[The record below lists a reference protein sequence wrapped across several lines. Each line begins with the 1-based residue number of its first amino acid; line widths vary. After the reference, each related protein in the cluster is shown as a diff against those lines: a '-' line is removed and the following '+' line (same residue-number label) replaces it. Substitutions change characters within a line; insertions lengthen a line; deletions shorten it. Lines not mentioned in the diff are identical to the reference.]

1 MSIALNLALLAG
13 SVALLMGVI
22 AAVRW
27 AGERFGWHAEVSRK
41 TIHVAIGLYAMGL
54 PLLFDTQWPVVALL
68 LIALALMAWLRLPQ
82 VRTTG
87 LGKAIHAVERRS
99 WGDIWL
105 ALAIGFV
112 FLQSGG
118 EYILYALPLAI
129 ITLSDTAAAL
139 TGSAYGRRRFAVE
152 DGVKSWEG
160 VIAFFMV
167 SVIVAMAMLLLLTD
181 APRVNVVVLAF
192 AIAAFGAIV
201 EAVSWRGLDNLFV
214 PICLQFFIKG
224 YLFAPPEAL
233 ALIALQFGIA
243 VIAVALIAR
252 RLDLSVHASRAFV
265 IAIFLFLGA
274 GGPYGA
280 AVPMLAI
287 AAHLFARRKRPCASQ
302 HRDLDF
308 IATLCG
314 AALIWYFTGETL
326 GANALIFYNLGM
338 AGMALGLLLVA
349 LGGRTGAPVAGLAGA
364 GAVGAGYAALV
375 GLAPDYALRS
385 AYLAWV
391 AGASL
396 LLVTALVLA
405 RTGWFDR
412 WRAPRLGAVAN
423 LVPFGAYFAT
433 VGMQ

>member
-1 MSIALNLALLAG
+1 MSIALSLVLLAG

-22 AAVRW
+22 AAVRY

-41 TIHVAIGLYAMGL
+41 TIHVAIGLYAMAL
-54 PLLFDTQWPVVALL
+54 PLLFDTRLPVVILL
-68 LIALALMAWLRLPQ
+68 LIALALMGWLRLPQ
-82 VRTTG
+82 VRTSG

-99 WGDIWL
+99 LGDIWL

-112 FLQSGG
+112 FLQSEG
-118 EYILYALPLAI
+118 EYIFYALPLAI

-139 TGSAYGRRRFAVE
+139 TGSAYGRSRFAVE
-152 DGVKSWEG
+152 NGVKSWEG
-160 VIAFFMV
+160 VVAFFMV

-181 APRVNVVVLAF
+181 APRLNVVVLAF

-224 YLFAPPEAL
+224 YLFAEPMAL
-233 ALIALQFGIA
+233 ALIALQFGVA
-243 VIAVALIAR
+243 VIAVAVIAR
-252 RLDLSVHASRAFV
+252 RLALSVHASRAFV

-280 AVPMLAI
+280 VVPMFAI
-287 AAHLFARRKRPCASQ
+287 AAHLIARRRPCASP

-314 AALIWYFTGETL
+314 AGLIWFFVGETI
-326 GANALIFYNLGM
+326 GPSALSFYNLGM
-338 AGMALGLLLVA
+338 AGMALGLLVVA
-349 LGGRTGAPVAGLAGA
+349 TGGRIAAGA
-364 GAVGAGYAALV
+364 VLTIAVGAGYIALLS
-375 GLAPDYALRS
+375 LAPGHALHS
-385 AYLAWV
+385 PYLPLV
-391 AGASL
+391 AAASL

-405 RTGWFDR
+405 RTAWFDR

-423 LVPFGAYFAT
+423 LVPFAAYLAT
-433 VGMQ
+433 LGMQ

>member
-1 MSIALNLALLAG
+1 MSIALDLALLAG

-22 AAVRW
+22 AAVRY

-41 TIHVAIGLYAMGL
+41 TIHVAIGLYAMAL
-54 PLLFDTQWPVVALL
+54 PLLFDTRLPVVVLL
-68 LIALALMAWLRLPQ
+68 LIALALMGWLRLPQ
-82 VRTTG
+82 VRTSG

-99 WGDIWL
+99 LGDIWL

-112 FLQSGG
+112 FLQSEG
-118 EYILYALPLAI
+118 EYIFYALPLAI

-139 TGSAYGRRRFAVE
+139 TGSAYGRSRFAVE

-160 VIAFFMV
+160 VVAFFMV

-181 APRVNVVVLAF
+181 APRLNVVVLAF

-224 YLFAPPEAL
+224 YLFAEPMAL
-233 ALIALQFGIA
+233 ALIALQFGVA
-243 VIAVALIAR
+243 VIAVAVIAR
-252 RLDLSVHASRAFV
+252 RLALSVHASRAFV

-280 AVPMLAI
+280 VVPMFAI
-287 AAHLFARRKRPCASQ
+287 AAHLVARRRPCASP

-314 AALIWYFTGETL
+314 AGLIWFFVGETI
-326 GANALIFYNLGM
+326 GPSALSFYNLGM
-338 AGMALGLLLVA
+338 AGMALGLLVVA
-349 LGGRTGAPVAGLAGA
+349 TGGRVAAGA
-364 GAVGAGYAALV
+364 VLTLAVGAGYIALLS
-375 GLAPDYALRS
+375 LAPGHALHS
-385 AYLAWV
+385 PYLPLV
-391 AGASL
+391 AAASL
-396 LLVTALVLA
+396 LLVTGLVLA
-405 RTGWFDR
+405 RTPWFDR

-423 LVPFGAYFAT
+423 LVPFAAYLAT
-433 VGMQ
+433 LGMQ

>member
-1 MSIALNLALLAG
+1 MSIALDLVLLAG

-22 AAVRW
+22 AAVRY

-41 TIHVAIGLYAMGL
+41 TIHVAIGLYAMAL
-54 PLLFDTQWPVVALL
+54 PLLFDTRLPVVVLL
-68 LIALALMAWLRLPQ
+68 LIALALMGWLRLPQ

-99 WGDIWL
+99 LGDIWL

-112 FLQSGG
+112 FLQSEG
-118 EYILYALPLAI
+118 EYIFYALPLAI

-139 TGSAYGRRRFAVE
+139 TGSAYGRSRFAVE

-160 VIAFFMV
+160 VVAFFMV

-181 APRVNVVVLAF
+181 APRLNVVVLAF

-224 YLFAPPEAL
+224 YLFAEPMAL
-233 ALIALQFGIA
+233 ALIALQFGVA
-243 VIAVALIAR
+243 VIAVAVIAR
-252 RLDLSVHASRAFV
+252 RLALSVHASRAFV

-280 AVPMLAI
+280 VVPMFAI
-287 AAHLFARRKRPCASQ
+287 AAHLIARRRPCASP

-314 AALIWYFTGETL
+314 AGLIWFFVGETI
-326 GANALIFYNLGM
+326 GPSALSFYNLGM
-338 AGMALGLLLVA
+338 AGMALGLLVVA
-349 LGGRTGAPVAGLAGA
+349 TGGRIAAGA
-364 GAVGAGYAALV
+364 MLTLAVGAGYLALLS
-375 GLAPDYALRS
+375 LAPGHALHS
-385 AYLAWV
+385 PYLPWV
-391 AGASL
+391 AAASL
-396 LLVTALVLA
+396 LLVAALVLA
-405 RTGWFDR
+405 RTPWFDR

-423 LVPFGAYFAT
+423 LVPFAAYLAT
-433 VGMQ
+433 LGMQ

>member
-1 MSIALNLALLAG
+1 MSIALSLVLLAG

-22 AAVRW
+22 AAVRY

-41 TIHVAIGLYAMGL
+41 TIHVAIGLYAMAL
-54 PLLFDTQWPVVALL
+54 PLLFDTRLPVVILL
-68 LIALALMAWLRLPQ
+68 LIALALMGWLRLPQ

-99 WGDIWL
+99 LGDIWL

-112 FLQSGG
+112 FLQSEG
-118 EYILYALPLAI
+118 EYIFYALPLAI

-139 TGSAYGRRRFAVE
+139 TGSAYGRSRFAVE

-160 VIAFFMV
+160 VVAFFMV

-181 APRVNVVVLAF
+181 APRLNVVVLAF

-224 YLFAPPEAL
+224 YLFAEPMAL
-233 ALIALQFGIA
+233 ALIALQFGVA
-243 VIAVALIAR
+243 VIAVSVVAR
-252 RLDLSVHASRAFV
+252 RLALSVHASRAFV

-280 AVPMLAI
+280 VVPMFAI
-287 AAHLFARRKRPCASQ
+287 AAHLIARRRPCASP

-314 AALIWYFTGETL
+314 AGLIWFFVGETI
-326 GANALIFYNLGM
+326 GPSALSFYNLGM
-338 AGMALGLLLVA
+338 AGMALGLLVVA
-349 LGGRTGAPVAGLAGA
+349 TGGRIAAGVVLTM
-364 GAVGAGYAALV
+364 AVGAGYIALLS
-375 GLAPDYALRS
+375 LAPGHALHS
-385 AYLAWV
+385 PYLPLV
-391 AGASL
+391 AAASL
-396 LLVTALVLA
+396 LLVTALVLT
-405 RTGWFDR
+405 RTAWFDR

-423 LVPFGAYFAT
+423 LVPFAAYLAT
-433 VGMQ
+433 LGMQ

>member
-22 AAVRW
+22 AAVRY

-54 PLLFDTQWPVVALL
+54 PLLFDTVWPVVALL
-68 LIALALMAWLRLPQ
+68 LIALALMGWLRLPQ
-82 VRTTG
+82 VRTSG

-99 WGDIWL
+99 LGDIWL

-118 EYILYALPLAI
+118 EYIFYALPLAI

-139 TGSAYGRRRFAVE
+139 TGSAYGRSRFAVE

-160 VIAFFMV
+160 VVAFFMV

-181 APRVNVVVLAF
+181 APRLNVVVLAF
-192 AIAAFGAIV
+192 AIAGFGAIV

-214 PICLQFFIKG
+214 PIGLQFFIKG
-224 YLFAPPEAL
+224 YLFAEPMAL
-233 ALIALQFGIA
+233 ALIALQFGVA

-252 RLDLSVHASRAFV
+252 RLALSVHASRAFV

-274 GGPYGA
+274 SGPYGA
-280 AVPMLAI
+280 VVPMLAMG
-287 AAHLFARRKRPCASQ
+287 AHLVARRRPCASV

-314 AALIWYFTGETL
+314 AGLIWYFAGEVTGPS
-326 GANALIFYNLGM
+326 ALSFYNLGM
-338 AGMALGLLLVA
+338 AGMALGLLVVATGGRLVA
-349 LGGRTGAPVAGLAGA
+349 GAALAVAA
-364 GAVGAGYAALV
+364 GAGYAALLT
-375 GLAPDYALRS
+375 LAPVHALAS
-385 AYLAWV
+385 AHLPLLA
-391 AGASL
+391 ALSL
-396 LLVTALVLA
+396 ALVAASVIA
-405 RTGWFDR
+405 RTAWFDR
-412 WRAPRLGAVAN
+412 WRAPRLGILAN
-423 LVPFGAYFAT
+423 LVPFAAYFAT

>member
-1 MSIALNLALLAG
+1 VIIALDLALLAG

-22 AAVRW
+22 AAVRY

-41 TIHVAIGLYAMGL
+41 TIHVAIGLYAMAL
-54 PLLFDTQWPVVALL
+54 PLLFDTRLPVVLLL
-68 LIALALMAWLRLPQ
+68 LIALALMGWLRLPQ
-82 VRTTG
+82 VRTSG

-99 WGDIWL
+99 LGDIWL

-112 FLQSGG
+112 FLQSEG
-118 EYILYALPLAI
+118 EYIFYALPLAI
-129 ITLSDTAAAL
+129 ITLSDSAAAL
-139 TGSAYGRRRFAVE
+139 TGSAYGRSRFAVE

-160 VIAFFMV
+160 VVAFFMV

-181 APRVNVVVLAF
+181 APRLNVVVLAF

-224 YLFAPPEAL
+224 YLFAEPMAL
-233 ALIALQFGIA
+233 ALIALQFGVA
-243 VIAVALIAR
+243 VIAVAVIAR
-252 RLDLSVHASRAFV
+252 RLALSVHASRAFV

-280 AVPMLAI
+280 VVPMFAI
-287 AAHLFARRKRPCASQ
+287 AAHLVARRRPCASP

-314 AALIWYFTGETL
+314 AGLIWFFVGETI
-326 GANALIFYNLGM
+326 GPSALSFYNLGM
-338 AGMALGLLLVA
+338 AGMTLGLLVVA
-349 LGGRTGAPVAGLAGA
+349 TGGQVAAGA
-364 GAVGAGYAALV
+364 VLTIAVGAGYIALLS
-375 GLAPDYALRS
+375 LAPGHALHS
-385 AYLAWV
+385 PYLPWV
-391 AGASL
+391 AAASL
-396 LLVTALVLA
+396 LLVTALALT
-405 RTGWFDR
+405 RTPWFDR

-423 LVPFGAYFAT
+423 LVPFAAYLAT
-433 VGMQ
+433 LGMQ

>member
-1 MSIALNLALLAG
+1 LSIALDLALLAG

-22 AAVRW
+22 AAVRY

-41 TIHVAIGLYAMGL
+41 TIHVAIGLYAMAL
-54 PLLFDTQWPVVALL
+54 PLLFDTRLPVVVLL
-68 LIALALMAWLRLPQ
+68 LIALALMGWLRLPQ
-82 VRTTG
+82 VRTSG

-99 WGDIWL
+99 LGDIWL

-112 FLQSGG
+112 FLQSEG
-118 EYILYALPLAI
+118 EYIFYALPLAI

-139 TGSAYGRRRFAVE
+139 TGSAYGRSRFAVE

-160 VIAFFMV
+160 VVAFFMV

-181 APRVNVVVLAF
+181 APRLNVVVLAF

-224 YLFAPPEAL
+224 YLFAEPMAL
-233 ALIALQFGIA
+233 ALIALQFGVA
-243 VIAVALIAR
+243 VIAVAVIAR
-252 RLDLSVHASRAFV
+252 RLALSVHASRAFV

-280 AVPMLAI
+280 VVPMFAI
-287 AAHLFARRKRPCASQ
+287 AAHLVARRRPCASP

-314 AALIWYFTGETL
+314 AGLIWFFVGETI
-326 GANALIFYNLGM
+326 GPSALSFYNLGM
-338 AGMALGLLLVA
+338 AGMALGLLVVA
-349 LGGRTGAPVAGLAGA
+349 TGGRVAAGA
-364 GAVGAGYAALV
+364 VLTLAVGAGYIALLS
-375 GLAPDYALRS
+375 LAPGHALHS
-385 AYLAWV
+385 PYLPLV
-391 AGASL
+391 AAASL
-396 LLVTALVLA
+396 LLVTGLVLA
-405 RTGWFDR
+405 RTPWFDR

-423 LVPFGAYFAT
+423 LVPFAAYLAT
-433 VGMQ
+433 LGMQ

>member
-1 MSIALNLALLAG
+1 MSIALDLALLAG

-22 AAVRW
+22 AAVRY

-41 TIHVAIGLYAMGL
+41 TIHVAIGLYAMAL
-54 PLLFDTQWPVVALL
+54 PLLFDTRLPVVVLL
-68 LIALALMAWLRLPQ
+68 LIALALMGWLRLPQ
-82 VRTTG
+82 VRTSG

-99 WGDIWL
+99 LGDIWL

-112 FLQSGG
+112 FLQSEG
-118 EYILYALPLAI
+118 EYIFYALPLAI

-139 TGSAYGRRRFAVE
+139 TGSAYGRSRFAVE

-160 VIAFFMV
+160 VVAFFMV

-181 APRVNVVVLAF
+181 APRLNVVVLAF

-224 YLFAPPEAL
+224 YLFAEPMAL
-233 ALIALQFGIA
+233 ALIALQFGVA
-243 VIAVALIAR
+243 VIAVAVIAR
-252 RLDLSVHASRAFV
+252 RLALSVHASRAFV

-280 AVPMLAI
+280 VVPMFAI
-287 AAHLFARRKRPCASQ
+287 AAHLVARRRPCASP

-314 AALIWYFTGETL
+314 AGLIWFFVGETI
-326 GANALIFYNLGM
+326 GPSALSFYNLGM
-338 AGMALGLLLVA
+338 AGMALGLLVVA
-349 LGGRTGAPVAGLAGA
+349 TGGRVAAGA
-364 GAVGAGYAALV
+364 VLTIAVGAGYIALLS
-375 GLAPDYALRS
+375 LAPGHALHS
-385 AYLAWV
+385 PYLPLV
-391 AGASL
+391 AAASL
-396 LLVTALVLA
+396 LLVTGLVLA
-405 RTGWFDR
+405 RTPWFDR

-423 LVPFGAYFAT
+423 LVPFAAYLAT
-433 VGMQ
+433 LGMQ

>member
-1 MSIALNLALLAG
+1 MSIALSLVLLAG

-22 AAVRW
+22 AAVRY

-41 TIHVAIGLYAMGL
+41 TIHVAIGLYAMAL
-54 PLLFDTQWPVVALL
+54 PLLFDTRLPVVILL
-68 LIALALMAWLRLPQ
+68 LIALALMGWLRLPQ

-99 WGDIWL
+99 LGDIWL

-112 FLQSGG
+112 FLQSEG
-118 EYILYALPLAI
+118 EYIFYALPLAI

-139 TGSAYGRRRFAVE
+139 TGSAYGRSRFAVE

-160 VIAFFMV
+160 VVAFFMV

-181 APRVNVVVLAF
+181 APRLNVVVLAF

-224 YLFAPPEAL
+224 YLFAEPMAL
-233 ALIALQFGIA
+233 ALIALQFGVA
-243 VIAVALIAR
+243 VIAVAVIAR
-252 RLDLSVHASRAFV
+252 RLALSVHASRAFV

-280 AVPMLAI
+280 VVPMLAI
-287 AAHLFARRKRPCASQ
+287 AAHLIARRRPCASP

-314 AALIWYFTGETL
+314 AGLIWFFVGETI
-326 GANALIFYNLGM
+326 GPSALSFYNLGM
-338 AGMALGLLLVA
+338 AGMALGLLVVA
-349 LGGRTGAPVAGLAGA
+349 TGGRIAAGA
-364 GAVGAGYAALV
+364 VLTIAVGAGYIALLS
-375 GLAPDYALRS
+375 LAPGHALHS
-385 AYLAWV
+385 PYLPLV
-391 AGASL
+391 AAASL

-405 RTGWFDR
+405 RMTWFDR

-423 LVPFGAYFAT
+423 LVPFAAYLAT
-433 VGMQ
+433 LGMQ

>member
-1 MSIALNLALLAG
+1 MSIALDLVLLAG

-22 AAVRW
+22 AAVRY

-41 TIHVAIGLYAMGL
+41 TIHVAIGLYAMAL
-54 PLLFDTQWPVVALL
+54 PLLFDTRLPVVVLL
-68 LIALALMAWLRLPQ
+68 LIALALMGWLRLPQ

-99 WGDIWL
+99 LGDIWL

-112 FLQSGG
+112 FLQSEG
-118 EYILYALPLAI
+118 EYIFYALPLAI

-139 TGSAYGRRRFAVE
+139 TGSAYGRSRFAVE

-160 VIAFFMV
+160 VVAFFMV

-181 APRVNVVVLAF
+181 APRLNVVVLAF
-192 AIAAFGAIV
+192 AIAAFGAVV

-224 YLFAPPEAL
+224 YLFAEPMAL
-233 ALIALQFGIA
+233 ALIALQFGVA
-243 VIAVALIAR
+243 VIAVAVIAR
-252 RLDLSVHASRAFV
+252 RLALSVHASRAFV

-280 AVPMLAI
+280 VVPMFAI
-287 AAHLFARRKRPCASQ
+287 AAHLIARRRPCASP

-314 AALIWYFTGETL
+314 AGLIWFFVGETI
-326 GANALIFYNLGM
+326 GPSALSFYNLGM
-338 AGMALGLLLVA
+338 AGMALGLLVVA
-349 LGGRTGAPVAGLAGA
+349 TGGRIAAGA
-364 GAVGAGYAALV
+364 MLTLAVGAGYLALLS
-375 GLAPDYALRS
+375 LAPGHALHS
-385 AYLAWV
+385 PYLPWV
-391 AGASL
+391 AAASL
-396 LLVTALVLA
+396 LLVAALVLA
-405 RTGWFDR
+405 RTPWFDR

-423 LVPFGAYFAT
+423 LVPFAAYLAT
-433 VGMQ
+433 LGMQ

>member
-1 MSIALNLALLAG
+1 MSIALNIALLAG
-13 SVALLMGVI
+13 SAALLMGVI
-22 AAVRW
+22 AAVRY

-41 TIHVAIGLYAMGL
+41 TIHVAIGLYAMAL
-54 PLLFDTQWPVVALL
+54 PLLFDTRWPVVALL
-68 LIALALMAWLRLPQ
+68 LIALALMGWLRLPK
-82 VRTTG
+82 VRSTG

-99 WGDIWL
+99 LGDIWL

-118 EYILYALPLAI
+118 AYIVYALPLAI

-160 VIAFFMV
+160 VVAFFMV

-181 APRVNVVVLAF
+181 APRLNVVVLAF
-192 AIAAFGAIV
+192 AIAAFGAVV

-233 ALIALQFGIA
+233 ALIALQFAVA
-243 VIAVALIAR
+243 VIAVALVAR

-280 AVPMLAI
+280 AVPMLAMG
-287 AAHLFARRKRPCASQ
+287 AHLVARRRPCASQ
-302 HRDLDF
+302 HCDLDF

-314 AALIWYFTGETL
+314 AALIWYFAGEVTGPS
-326 GANALIFYNLGM
+326 ALSFYNLGM
-338 AGMALGLLLVA
+338 AGIALGLLVVA
-349 LGGRTGAPVAGLAGA
+349 TGGRLLAGA
-364 GAVGAGYAALV
+364 ALAVAAGAGYIGLLT
-375 GLAPDYALRS
+375 LAPDHALAS
-385 AYLAWV
+385 AHLPALA
-391 AGASL
+391 ALSL
-396 LLVTALVLA
+396 ALVAVAVIA
-405 RTGWFDR
+405 RTAWFDR
-412 WRAPRLGAVAN
+412 WRAPRLGMLAN
-423 LVPFGAYFAT
+423 LVPFAAYFAT

>member
-1 MSIALNLALLAG
+1 MSIALDLALLAG

-22 AAVRW
+22 AAVRY
-27 AGERFGWHAEVSRK
+27 AGERFSWHAEVSRK
-41 TIHVAIGLYAMGL
+41 TIHVAIGLYAMAL
-54 PLLFDTQWPVVALL
+54 PLLFDTRLPVVVLL
-68 LIALALMAWLRLPQ
+68 LIALALMGWLRMPQ
-82 VRTTG
+82 VRTSG

-99 WGDIWL
+99 LGDIWL

-112 FLQSGG
+112 FLQSEG
-118 EYILYALPLAI
+118 EYIFYALPLAI

-139 TGSAYGRRRFAVE
+139 TGSAYGRSRFAVE

-160 VIAFFMV
+160 VVAFFMV

-181 APRVNVVVLAF
+181 APRLNVVVLAF

-224 YLFAPPEAL
+224 YLFAEPMAL
-233 ALIALQFGIA
+233 ALIALQFGVA
-243 VIAVALIAR
+243 VIAVAVIAR
-252 RLDLSVHASRAFV
+252 RLALSVHASRAFV

-280 AVPMLAI
+280 VVPMFAI
-287 AAHLFARRKRPCASQ
+287 AAHLVARRRPCASP

-314 AALIWYFTGETL
+314 AGLIWFFVGETI
-326 GANALIFYNLGM
+326 GPSALSFYNLGM
-338 AGMALGLLLVA
+338 AGMALGLLVVA
-349 LGGRTGAPVAGLAGA
+349 TGGRIAAGA
-364 GAVGAGYAALV
+364 VLTLAVGAGYIALLS
-375 GLAPDYALRS
+375 LAPGHALHS
-385 AYLAWV
+385 PYLPLV
-391 AGASL
+391 AAASL
-396 LLVTALVLA
+396 LLVTGLVLA
-405 RTGWFDR
+405 RTPWFDR

-423 LVPFGAYFAT
+423 LVPFAAYLAT
-433 VGMQ
+433 LGMQ

>member
-13 SVALLMGVI
+13 SVGLLMGVI
-22 AAVRW
+22 AAVRY

-41 TIHVAIGLYAMGL
+41 TIHVAIGLYAMAL
-54 PLLFDTQWPVVALL
+54 PLLFDTAWPVVVLL
-68 LIALALMAWLRLPQ
+68 LIALALMGWLRLPQ
-82 VRTTG
+82 VRSTG
-87 LGKAIHAVERRS
+87 IGKAIHAVERRS
-99 WGDIWL
+99 LGDIWL

-118 EYILYALPLAI
+118 EYIFYALPLAI

-139 TGSAYGRRRFAVE
+139 TGSAYGRIRFAVE

-160 VIAFFMV
+160 VVAFFMV

-181 APRVNVVVLAF
+181 APRLNVVVLAF
-192 AIAAFGAIV
+192 AIAAFGAVV

-224 YLFAPPEAL
+224 YLFAEPAAL
-233 ALIALQFGIA
+233 ALIALQFGVA

-280 AVPMLAI
+280 VVPMVAI
-287 AAHLFARRKRPCASQ
+287 AAHLVARRRPCASP
-302 HRDLDF
+302 HCDLDF

-314 AALIWYFTGETL
+314 AALIWYFAGEVTGPS
-326 GANALIFYNLGM
+326 ALSFYNLGM
-338 AGMALGLLLVA
+338 AGMALGLLVVA
-349 LGGRTGAPVAGLAGA
+349 AGGRVAAGAALTVAAGA
-364 GAVGAGYAALV
+364 GYVALLTLAPIHALASAHLPALAALSLALVAALV
-375 GLAPDYALRS
+375 I
-385 AYLAWV
+385 
-391 AGASL
+391 
-396 LLVTALVLA
+396 A
-405 RTGWFDR
+405 RTAWFDR
-412 WRAPRLGAVAN
+412 WRAPRLGMLAN
-423 LVPFGAYFAT
+423 LVPFAAYFAT

>member
-1 MSIALNLALLAG
+1 MSIALDLVLLAG

-22 AAVRW
+22 AAVRY

-41 TIHVAIGLYAMGL
+41 TIHVAIGLYAMAL
-54 PLLFDTQWPVVALL
+54 PLLFDTRLPVVVLL
-68 LIALALMAWLRLPQ
+68 LIALALMGWLRLPQ

-99 WGDIWL
+99 LGDIWL

-112 FLQSGG
+112 FLQAEG
-118 EYILYALPLAI
+118 EYIFYALPLAI

-139 TGSAYGRRRFAVE
+139 TGSAYGRSRFAVE

-160 VIAFFMV
+160 VVAFFMV

-181 APRVNVVVLAF
+181 APRLNVVVLAF

-224 YLFAPPEAL
+224 YLFAEPMAL
-233 ALIALQFGIA
+233 ALIALQFGVA
-243 VIAVALIAR
+243 VIAVAVIAR
-252 RLDLSVHASRAFV
+252 RLALSVHASRAFV

-280 AVPMLAI
+280 VVPMFAI
-287 AAHLFARRKRPCASQ
+287 AAHLIARRRPCASP

-314 AALIWYFTGETL
+314 AGLIWFFVGETI
-326 GANALIFYNLGM
+326 GPSALSFYNLGM
-338 AGMALGLLLVA
+338 AGMALGLLVVA
-349 LGGRTGAPVAGLAGA
+349 TGGRIAAGA
-364 GAVGAGYAALV
+364 LLTLAVGAGYLALLS
-375 GLAPDYALRS
+375 LAPGHALHS
-385 AYLAWV
+385 PYLPWV
-391 AGASL
+391 AAASL
-396 LLVTALVLA
+396 LLVAALVLA
-405 RTGWFDR
+405 RTPWFDR

-423 LVPFGAYFAT
+423 LVPFAAYLAT
-433 VGMQ
+433 LGMQ

>member
-1 MSIALNLALLAG
+1 MSIALSLALLAG

-22 AAVRW
+22 AAVRY

-41 TIHVAIGLYAMGL
+41 TIHVAIGLYAMAL
-54 PLLFDTQWPVVALL
+54 PLMFDAAWPVVALL
-68 LIALALMAWLRLPQ
+68 LIALALMGWLRLPQ
-82 VRTTG
+82 VRTSG

-99 WGDIWL
+99 LGDIWL

-118 EYILYALPLAI
+118 EYIYYALPLAI

-139 TGSAYGRRRFAVE
+139 TGSAYGRSRFTVE

-160 VIAFFMV
+160 VVAFFMV
-167 SVIVAMAMLLLLTD
+167 SVIVAMTMLLLLTD
-181 APRVNVVVLAF
+181 APRVNVVVLAL

-224 YLFAPPEAL
+224 YLFAAPMEL
-233 ALIALQFGIA
+233 ALIGLQFGVA

-252 RLDLSVHASRAFV
+252 RLALSVHASRAFV

-280 AVPMLAI
+280 AVPMLAMG
-287 AAHLFARRKRPCASQ
+287 AHLLARRRPCASP
-302 HRDLDF
+302 HSDLDF

-314 AALIWYFTGETL
+314 AALIWYFVGETI
-326 GANALIFYNLGM
+326 GASALNFYNLGM

-349 LGGRTGAPVAGLAGA
+349 THGRIVAGVALAA
-364 GAVGAGYAALV
+364 LAVAGYVGLL
-375 GLAPDYALRS
+375 GLAPGHALQS
-385 AYLAWV
+385 VHLPLA
-391 AGASL
+391 AGVSL

-405 RTGWFDR
+405 RTAWFDR
-412 WRAPRLGAVAN
+412 WRAPRLGAAAN
-423 LVPFGAYFAT
+423 LVPFAAYFAT
-433 VGMQ
+433 LGMQ